1 MKKIKNSIITLM
13 KTGFFHIF
21 TGNILI
27 KAVSFISSFLVV
39 RILTKDEYAYFAY
52 ADNLYAYIIL
62 FSGISLSP
70 AFLKISSEYGDRQIA
85 KSLFYFCSRLGSL
98 IQIILT
104 VFLVLYAFFGNLTFE
119 GSKLLIIALFV
130 TPCLDFLLQMIQS
143 YNRFSLR
150 NDIFAKTAVLNAV
163 ILSVLTI
170 FLVYFI
176 GILGLPLARIIA
188 YIISI
193 LWGWK
198 HSDIDELPN
207 LSIDKIYRKKTIY
220 LGISITIATIFSS
233 IMPLN
238 EIFLVNILLKDAVIT
253 ANFKAASLLPSQ
265 LLIITNSVILFVFPL
280 LSKKASNKFRF
291 NLILKYSFLN
301 FIIVMLLGLIGIILT
316 PLIVNFMYGVNYSD
330 AIPLSYMLWIVR
342 IVNTG
347 IRMVP
352 MNMLPAIGKEK
363 FSAYF
368 SVVTC
373 VVHFVLD
380 YYFIL
385 SFGIY
390 GIAYASIFVYVISAI
405 TYWIV
410 LKKWSGKDD

>member
-1 MKKIKNSIITLM
+1 MKKIKDSFISLIE
-13 KTGFFHIF
+13 KGFFHIF
-21 TGNILI
+21 TGNILV

-39 RILTKDEYAYFAY
+39 RMVTKDEYAYFAY

-62 FSGISLSP
+62 FSGLSLST
-70 AFLKISSEYGDRQIA
+70 AFLKISSESGDETSA
-85 KSLFYFCSRLGSL
+85 KSLFIFCSKIGSVIQLLLSFLL
-98 IQIILT
+98 IIYS
-104 VFLVLYAFFGNLTFE
+104 VFGNLTFE
-119 GSKLLIIALFV
+119 ESQFLIVLLFL
-130 TPCLDFLLQMIQS
+130 TPCLDFFMQMIQS

-150 NDIFAKTAVLNAV
+150 NDIFAKTSVINALL
-163 ILSVLTI
+163 LSFLTI
-170 FLVYFI
+170 ILVSIF
-176 GILGLPLARIIA
+176 GIIGLPLARIISYA
-188 YIISI
+188 ISI
-193 LWGWK
+193 IWGWK
-198 HSDIDELPN
+198 KSDIESVQAS
-207 LSIDKIYRKKTIY
+207 SISPILGKKTLS
-220 LGISITIATIFSS
+220 LGVSITIATIFSS
-233 IMPLN
+233 AMPLN
-238 EIFLVNILLKDAVIT
+238 EVFLVNHLLKDSIIT

-265 LLIITNSVILFVFPL
+265 LLIITNSFILFIFPL

-291 NLILKYSFLN
+291 NLIFKYSLLN
-301 FIIVMLLGLIGIILT
+301 LTIILIAGSFGILIT
-316 PLIVNFMYGVNYSD
+316 PFIVNFVYGSNYID

-373 VVHFVLD
+373 IIHFILD

-385 SFGIY
+385 NYGIY

-410 LKKWSGKDD
+410 LKKWSGKND

>member
-1 MKKIKNSIITLM
+1 M
-13 KTGFFHIF
+13 
-21 TGNILI
+21 
-27 KAVSFISSFLVV
+27 
-39 RILTKDEYAYFAY
+39 
-52 ADNLYAYIIL
+52 
-62 FSGISLSP
+62 
-70 AFLKISSEYGDRQIA
+70 
-85 KSLFYFCSRLGSL
+85 
-98 IQIILT
+98 
-104 VFLVLYAFFGNLTFE
+104 
-119 GSKLLIIALFV
+119 
-130 TPCLDFLLQMIQS
+130 
-143 YNRFSLR
+143 
-150 NDIFAKTAVLNAV
+150 
-163 ILSVLTI
+163 
-170 FLVYFI
+170 
-176 GILGLPLARIIA
+176 
-188 YIISI
+188 
-193 LWGWK
+193 
-198 HSDIDELPN
+198 
-207 LSIDKIYRKKTIY
+207 
-220 LGISITIATIFSS
+220 
-233 IMPLN
+233 
-238 EIFLVNILLKDAVIT
+238 IT